1 MADKVEICICEK
13 CGNEAEMTIAS
24 KWIILKPSG
33 EIRMKRERTWKCQ
46 VCGNETD
53 MLIVFETSQSLKV
66 TQGT

>member
-1 MADKVEICICEK
+1 
-13 CGNEAEMTIAS
+13 
-24 KWIILKPSG
+24 
-33 EIRMKRERTWKCQ
+33 MKRERTWKCQ